1 MSLTHCPGCHGLS
14 FVDSTSCP
22 NCAQAFLPGQLQKI
36 ADAEN
41 RAFKRRA
48 GILFFIL
55 LMISLAITLA
65 VVLQG
70 YMNGTGAAHS

>member
-14 FVDSTSCP
+14 FVDSMSCP

-36 ADAEN
+36 ADAEDS
-41 RAFKRRA
+41 AFKRRA
-48 GILFFIL
+48 VILFFTL